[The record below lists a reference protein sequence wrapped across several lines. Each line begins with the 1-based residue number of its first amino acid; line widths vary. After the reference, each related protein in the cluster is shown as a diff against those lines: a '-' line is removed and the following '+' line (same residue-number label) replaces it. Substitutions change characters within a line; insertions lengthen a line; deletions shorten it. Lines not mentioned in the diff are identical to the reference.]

1 MSKLV
6 LFVFDSIIHI
16 LINLTLFKRVGMF
29 VLTPDSGMKE
39 IGDCK
44 MSGFHPHTKN
54 PPLFEV
60 SFYKEK

>member
-1 MSKLV
+1 
-6 LFVFDSIIHI
+6 
-16 LINLTLFKRVGMF
+16 MF

-60 SFYKEK
+60 SFYREK